1 MTGIR
6 WLAALGLL
14 LWSIAADAAE
24 LHFDGVFTQ
33 GGLVQGR
40 AAPGSTV
47 TLDGE
52 PVPITEDGLFLLGFG
67 RDAAPRAELAV
78 IERSGTAWRRTLVIK
93 PRRYDV
99 QRIDGLA
106 ERTVTPDPEGL
117 KRIAADREQIVA
129 VRAKESATPF
139 FLSGF
144 VWPAIG
150 PISGVFGSQ
159 RILNGQP
166 RAPHNGVDVAAPVG
180 TPVHA
185 AADGIV
191 VLAQPDMYLTGQTV
205 LIDHGLGLTTNY
217 LHMSEIAVRPG
228 ERVAK
233 GQIIGRIGAT
243 GRVSG
248 PHLHW
253 GATLHQTAL
262 DPALLVGPMPSASAQ

>member
-1 MTGIR
+1 LSLVVRALFALLFLSG
-6 WLAALGLL
+6 AAH
-14 LWSIAADAAE
+14 AAE
-24 LHFDGVFTQ
+24 PAFQGPFTQ

-47 TLDGE
+47 TMDGE
-52 PVPITEDGLFLLGFG
+52 RVPVTADGLFLLGFG
-67 RDAAPRAELAV
+67 RDAPPRIELTV
-78 IERSGTAWRRTLVIK
+78 IEKTGTAWHRTIPIK
-93 PRRYDV
+93 QRRYDV
-99 QRIDGLA
+99 QRINGLP
-106 ERTVTPDPEGL
+106 EQTVTPDPEGV

-129 VRAKESATPF
+129 VRNQETLTPF

-144 VWPAIG
+144 QWPAIG

-159 RILNGQP
+159 RILNSQA

-180 TPVHA
+180 TPIVA
-185 AADGIV
+185 AADGVV
-191 VLAQPDMYLTGQTV
+191 VLAEPDMILTGKTV

-217 LHMSEIAVRPG
+217 LHMSELDVKPG

-233 GQIIGRIGAT
+233 GQMIGRIGAT

-253 GATLHQTAL
+253 GATLHQTAI
-262 DPALLVGPMPSASAQ
+262 DPALLVGPMPSAQ

>member
-1 MTGIR
+1 MILLVR
-6 WLAALGLL
+6 AVLALL
-14 LWSIAADAAE
+14 LLSGAARAAE
-24 LHFDGVFTQ
+24 PTFQGPFTQ

-47 TLDGE
+47 TMDGE
-52 PVPITEDGLFLLGFG
+52 RVPVAEDGLFLLGFG
-67 RDAAPRAELAV
+67 RDAPPRVDVAIVEKT
-78 IERSGTAWRRTLVIK
+78 GTIWHRTFNVK

-99 QRIDGLA
+99 QRVNGLP
-106 ERTVTPDPEGL
+106 EQTVTPDPEGL

-129 VRAKESATPF
+129 VRNQETLVPF

-144 VWPAIG
+144 QWPAIG

-159 RILNGQP
+159 RILNGQA

-180 TPVHA
+180 TPIVA
-185 AADGIV
+185 AADGMV
-191 VLAQPDMYLTGQTV
+191 VLAEPDMILTGKTV

-217 LHMSEIAVRPG
+217 LHMSELDVKPG
-228 ERVAK
+228 DRVAK
-233 GQIIGRIGAT
+233 GQMIGRIGAT

-253 GATLHQTAL
+253 GATLHQTAI
-262 DPALLVGPMPSASAQ
+262 DPALLVGPMPSPQ